1 MKGPGKKIEIKRIKT
16 KLKTI
21 IYDKLILKDWIKN
34 K

>member
-1 MKGPGKKIEIKRIKT
+1 MKGPRKKIEIKRIKT